1 MTMRLNTVRK
11 YYQSRNANGALF
23 GKVSNIYWLFEG
35 NIDPRMDLF
44 SDRGSFFILIL
55 SDRVLIICPT
65 TIYRRL
71 KEEVF
76 TGFDF
81 EYLEYPWYGDPLPLL
96 EKLGHKFGTIVTDLP
111 ELRGVKGYIG
121 VDDSFYSEKM
131 VLSERELTRLRAVGK
146 LSESMLYEFSP
157 ELSPGLTEI
166 EIEKV
171 LRALLNEMGLEVPF
185 IGVCSDERITSY
197 SQSHSTEK
205 RVKRYLRISLT
216 TQKQGLRVSLTRFFY
231 FGTIPS
237 ELITVHEKACALY
250 AHLAFDTL
258 NSETME
264 EVYNKIHQAYS
275 VLGLKREKQEL
286 YVGGHTGY
294 VDRSFLVYTRN
305 VKIRPCTAYAYGID
319 YESAR
324 SEDTFL
330 IKNDGNAEFLTLGE
344 DFPKIVVKV
353 ENLKVFRPWIMEL

>member
-1 MTMRLNTVRK
+1 MRLDIVRK
-11 YYQSRNANGALF
+11 YYQGRGANGALF
-23 GKVSNIYWLFEG
+23 GTVSNIYWLFEG
-35 NIDPRMDLF
+35 NIDPRMDHF
-44 SDRGSFFILIL
+44 SHRGSFFIFIL
-55 SDRVLIICPT
+55 NDRIIIICPT
-65 TIYRRL
+65 TICQRL

-76 TGFDF
+76 ADFDF
-81 EYLEYPWYGDPLPLL
+81 EYLEYPWYDDPILLL
-96 EKLGHKFGTIVTDLP
+96 EKLGRKLGIVVTDLP
-111 ELRGVKGYIG
+111 ELRGMKGYIG
-121 VDDSFYSEKM
+121 VDNSFFSEKM
-131 VLSERELTRLRAVGK
+131 VLSERELTKLRAIGK

-185 IGVCSDERITSY
+185 IAVCSDERITDY
-197 SQSHSTEK
+197 SQYHSTEK
-205 RVKRYLRISLT
+205 HVKRYLKISLT

-231 FGTIPS
+231 FGTVPS
-237 ELITVHEKACALY
+237 ELITIHEKAGALY
-250 AHLAFDTL
+250 AHLAYDTL

-264 EVYNKIHQAYS
+264 EVYKKIYHAYS
-275 VLGLKREKQEL
+275 VLGLKVEKQAL

-294 VDRSFLVYTRN
+294 TDGNFLIYTRN
-305 VKIRPCTAYAYGID
+305 IKIRPCTAYAFGVD
-319 YESAR
+319 YQGAR